1 MRKRDPPI
9 PPKRSVAGAL
19 PAALRK
25 KIDDGDFV
33 PMKRIVICVA
43 MMGFLA
49 AACFGARQAATD
61 ETQRF
66 KVLRAGR
73 LVAPSESVTNTDAH
87 GAIAGSSD
95 EATMKCQPAAATQS
109 SSYHYHTALVVDAEG
124 TAYVIACRVSLVTNF
139 WCKGLAPG
147 TAFQGRLAQGNLA
160 IADGDKSH
168 DYKLLTSAYVGPLP
182 GSQPT
187 ALAQAAGS
195 SVSERSSRRSVSS
208 GSSSSGSVG
217 SAPARAEPPTRPT
230 SSDKAAAGKPAGASL
245 ESTAK
250 DSGGKDSVAKGSIPS
265 DSNTN
270 DSNGSCAPSA
280 DACVTFVSEPQGA
293 DIYVDG
299 KFVGNTPSMLNLAMG
314 SHEIRIES
322 EHFKPWARTL
332 ETSAGSKITIRAP
345 LQAAAPA
352 Q

>member
-1 MRKRDPPI
+1 M
-9 PPKRSVAGAL
+9 A
-19 PAALRK
+19 
-25 KIDDGDFV
+25 
-33 PMKRIVICVA
+33 C
-43 MMGFLA
+43 FLA
-49 AACFGARQAATD
+49 TVCFGARQASTD

-87 GAIAGSSD
+87 CAIAGSSD
-95 EATMKCQPAAATQS
+95 EATMKCQPAAATQG
-109 SSYHYHTALVVDAEG
+109 SSYHYRTALVVDAEG

-182 GSQPT
+182 GSQPA
-187 ALAQAAGS
+187 ALAQGAGS
-195 SVSERSSRRSVSS
+195 SVSERSSRGSVSREPS
-208 GSSSSGSVG
+208 ASG

-230 SSDKAAAGKPAGASL
+230 GSDKAAAGKPAGASS

-250 DSGGKDSVAKGSIPS
+250 NSGGKDSVAKGSIP
-265 DSNTN
+265 N

-314 SHEIRIES
+314 SHDIRIES

-345 LQAAAPA
+345 LQAAVPA

>member
-1 MRKRDPPI
+1 
-9 PPKRSVAGAL
+9 
-19 PAALRK
+19 
-25 KIDDGDFV
+25 
-33 PMKRIVICVA
+33 MKRNAICLA
-43 MMGFLA
+43 MACFLA

-87 GAIAGSSD
+87 CAIAGSSD
-95 EATMKCQPAAATQS
+95 EATMKCQPAAATQG

-182 GSQPT
+182 GSQPA
-187 ALAQAAGS
+187 ALAQGAGS
-195 SVSERSSRRSVSS
+195 SVSERSSRGSVSS

-217 SAPARAEPPTRPT
+217 SAPARAEPPTRAT
-230 SSDKAAAGKPAGASL
+230 GSDKAAAGKPVGASL

-265 DSNTN
+265 

-299 KFVGNTPSMLNLAMG
+299 KFVGNTPSVLNLAMG

-322 EHFKPWARTL
+322 EHFKPWTRTL

>member
-1 MRKRDPPI
+1 
-9 PPKRSVAGAL
+9 
-19 PAALRK
+19 
-25 KIDDGDFV
+25 
-33 PMKRIVICVA
+33 MKRNAICLA
-43 MMGFLA
+43 MAGFLA

-87 GAIAGSSD
+87 CAIAGSSD
-95 EATMKCQPAAATQS
+95 EATMKCQPAAATQG
-109 SSYHYHTALVVDAEG
+109 SSYHYHTALVVDAQG
-124 TAYVIACRVSLVTNF
+124 TAYVIACRVSLVMNF

-147 TAFQGRLAQGNLA
+147 TAFQGRLTQGNLA

-168 DYKLLTSAYVGPLP
+168 DYRLLTSAYIGALP
-182 GSQPT
+182 GSQPA
-187 ALAQAAGS
+187 ALAQGAGS
-195 SVSERSSRRSVSS
+195 SAGERSSRGSASS
-208 GSSSSGSVG
+208 EPSASG
-217 SAPARAEPPTRPT
+217 SAPVRTEPPRPT
-230 SSDKAAAGKPAGASL
+230 GSDKAAAGKPAGASL

-250 DSGGKDSVAKGSIPS
+250 DSGAKESGAKGLIP
-265 DSNTN
+265 N
-270 DSNGSCAPSA
+270 DSNGSCAPA
-280 DACVTFVSEPQGA
+280 EGACVTFVSEPQGA

-322 EHFKPWARTL
+322 EHFKPWTRTL

>member
-1 MRKRDPPI
+1 
-9 PPKRSVAGAL
+9 
-19 PAALRK
+19 
-25 KIDDGDFV
+25 
-33 PMKRIVICVA
+33 MKRNAICLA
-43 MMGFLA
+43 MAGFLA

-73 LVAPSESVTNTDAH
+73 LVAPSESVANTDAH
-87 GAIAGSSD
+87 CAIAGSSD
-95 EATMKCQPAAATQS
+95 EATMKCQPAAATQG
-109 SSYHYHTALVVDAEG
+109 SSYHYHTALVVDAQG

-147 TAFQGRLAQGNLA
+147 TAFQGRLTQGNLT

-168 DYKLLTSAYVGPLP
+168 DYRLLTSAYIGALP
-182 GSQPT
+182 GSQPA
-187 ALAQAAGS
+187 ALAQGAAS
-195 SVSERSSRRSVSS
+195 SASERSSRGSASS
-208 GSSSSGSVG
+208 GSSSSGSVS
-217 SAPARAEPPTRPT
+217 SAPVRTEPPTRPT
-230 SSDKAAAGKPAGASL
+230 GSDKAAAGKPAGAS
-245 ESTAK
+245 
-250 DSGGKDSVAKGSIPS
+250 S
-265 DSNTN
+265 DSKAQ
-270 DSNGSCAPSA
+270 DSNPSCAPA
-280 DACVTFVSEPQGA
+280 AGACVTFVSEPQGA

-322 EHFKPWARTL
+322 EHFKPWTRTL